1 MFVRVR
7 APLIVSSIFAC
18 FTFAY
23 TTEAPII
30 KDASQYTGA
39 AYYLLH
45 AGVLDRGVRPQRHR
59 YEMWRTA
66 SQCAAASGRG

>member
-39 AYYLLH
+39 A
-45 AGVLDRGVRPQRHR
+45 
-59 YEMWRTA
+59 
-66 SQCAAASGRG
+66 

>member
-39 AYYLLH
+39 ATISFMRVCSGYR
-45 AGVLDRGVRPQRHR
+45 AGVFRI
-59 YEMWRTA
+59 EE
-66 SQCAAASGRG
+66 

>member
-45 AGVLDRGVRPQRHR
+45 AGVFRI
-59 YEMWRTA
+59 
-66 SQCAAASGRG
+66 